1 MEIRTL
7 SFECYLLSYLI
18 NEIQRSI
25 AECVLKI
32 RNILM
37 YYGNDKAPNTWVSW
51 AVGETNYLHIKDRI
65 WHSI

>member
-1 MEIRTL
+1 MEIRAL
-7 SFECYLLSYLI
+7 SFECYSLSYLI
-18 NEIQRSI
+18 NEIQRSF

-37 YYGNDKAPNTWVSW
+37 YYGNDKAPKTWVSW
-51 AVGETNYLHIKDRI
+51 AVEETIYLHIKDRI